1 MYVMWV
7 FHLIYNFGQKAIKI
21 ENLFA
26 NIYKIIHARL
36 FAIPTYVSSAILV
49 GQKTKYIYI
58 KIPDPVKYHLFFFNI
73 TYSGERF
80 LQPSFDIIHFVCVLY
95 LS

>member
-7 FHLIYNFGQKAIKI
+7 FYLIYNFGQKAIKI

-58 KIPDPVKYHLFFFNI
+58 KIPDPVKYHLFFF
-73 TYSGERF
+73 
-80 LQPSFDIIHFVCVLY
+80 
-95 LS
+95 